1 MHIGLVGYG
10 KMGKEIERMALEKGW
25 NVDVKI
31 DIMLPPPP
39 PEARRTVDVVIHF
52 AGAAGITEDLRP
64 WAEAK
69 KNIVIGTTGWSAQM
83 PNIEALVKENGIGLI
98 YAANFSLGVHLFYRL
113 LRTAGVLFDKVP
125 DYDVFVN
132 EIHHKDKADSP
143 SGTALSIADIL
154 LQTIGRKKEILA
166 ETSHVKIRP
175 EQLHVGSS
183 RAGAVVGTHAVTFD
197 SAADSIELKHTAK
210 NRTGLALGA
219 LLAAEWIK
227 EKQGLFTID
236 NMMEDIFQ

>member
-10 KMGKEIERMALEKGW
+10 KMGKEVERVALEKGW
-25 NVDVKI
+25 SVDVKA
-31 DIMLPPPP
+31 DIMLPPPL
-39 PEARRTVDVVIHF
+39 PEARRIVDVVIHF
-52 AGAAGITEDLRP
+52 AGAGTITEDLRP

-69 KNIVIGTTGWSAQM
+69 KNIVVGTTGWSVQM
-83 PNIEALVKENGIGLI
+83 PNIEALVQENGIGLI
-98 YAANFSLGVHLFYRL
+98 YASNFSLGVHLFYRI
-113 LRTAGVLFDKVP
+113 LRTAGALFDKAA
-125 DYDVFVN
+125 DYDVFVQ

-143 SGTALSIADIL
+143 SGTALSIADML
-154 LQTIGRKKEILA
+154 LRTIGRKKEILT
-166 ETSHVKIRP
+166 ETSHAKIRP

-183 RAGAVVGTHAVTFD
+183 RAGSVVGTHTVTFD

-210 NRTGLALGA
+210 NRTGLALGS

-227 EKQGLFTID
+227 GKHGLFTIE